1 MSLSLSS
8 GVKEE
13 AVIKLQRKS
22 DSLKT
27 PDETV
32 TVTFVPR
39 ASNVKK
45 SFPVTHR
52 KLLTEDDLSSPG

>member
-1 MSLSLSS
+1 M
-8 GVKEE
+8 KEE

-52 KLLTEDDLSSPG
+52 KLLTEEDLSSPG